1 MIEFKGK
8 IEGFLRDRET
18 VLIGVPENYLPALE
32 ELFNNDVDVKIGKH
46 REKRSLDANSYF
58 WVLLDQLAEKIGES
72 KAEIYKSYI
81 RNIGGVSDTICLKE
95 KAVEDFCKGWQ
106 KNGLGWQTEVVD
118 SKLKGCKNVIVYYGS
133 STFDSAQFSRL
144 LDMLIQDCN
153 AVGIPTATD
162 KEINQMIERWG
173 NV

>member
-8 IEGFLRDRET
+8 IEGFLRERGT
-18 VLIGVPENYLPALE
+18 VLIEVPENYLPALE
-32 ELFNNDVDVKIGKH
+32 ELFNTDVDVKIGKH

-58 WVLLDQLAEKIGES
+58 WALLDQLAEKIGES

-173 NV
+173 DV

>member
-8 IEGFLRDRET
+8 IEGFLRERGT
-18 VLIGVPENYLPALE
+18 VLIGVPETYLPALE
-32 ELFNNDVDVKIGKH
+32 ELFNADVDVKISKH

-153 AVGIPTATD
+153 AVGVPTATE

-173 NV
+173 DV

>member
-1 MIEFKGK
+1 MIDFKGK
-8 IEGFLRDRET
+8 IEGFLRERGT
-18 VLIGVPENYLPALE
+18 VFIGVPENYLPALE
-32 ELFNNDVDVKIGKH
+32 ELLNTDVDVKISKH

-153 AVGIPTATD
+153 AVGVPTATE

-173 NV
+173 DV